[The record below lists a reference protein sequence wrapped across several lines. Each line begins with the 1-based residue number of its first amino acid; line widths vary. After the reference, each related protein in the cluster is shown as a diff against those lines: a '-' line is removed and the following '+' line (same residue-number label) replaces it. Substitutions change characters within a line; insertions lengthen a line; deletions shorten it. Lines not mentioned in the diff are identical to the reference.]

1 MTKEETIQIM
11 AMLGAFYGA
20 GKSNPQIMADGW
32 YLILEKY
39 DFNTARIAVL
49 KFAENDTREYAT
61 FPAVGCIVKAIK
73 DEMAKQ
79 KAPIKEIIRAVSYG
93 WQYNQLTE
101 NARQNIT
108 EDHYNE
114 WLRMDAEEFANNAD
128 AFAETLKINQKRLQ
142 G

>member
-39 DFNTARIAVL
+39 DFDIARIAVL

-73 DEMAKQ
+73 DEMTRQ

-101 NARQNIT
+101 NAKQNIT
-108 EDHYNE
+108 EERYNE
-114 WLRMDAEEFANNAD
+114 WLHMDAEEFANNAD